1 MPGPS
6 SPGPGAPSSAQLRG
20 VLFFRT
26 RCREDVFPWGG
37 SKSGGGW
44 DGGEKGRWKPR
55 AVRAWRGKRWAEWA
69 PRSGAQGPSTG
80 SEPAAPL
87 QSHLQPLAL
96 ALKQNLPREA
106 RRSTWS
112 RNEAWFGGAG
122 LGQPSPS
129 VSRPT
134 SAVKAKVKAKVR
146 EATGRAPS
154 AVLVHLVNNASF
166 LLLPN
171 GRGSSAHRTRSVR
184 RRDRRP
190 PRASRRSAET
200 QAPYLWNDKIKA
212 KPVGSSASCSP
223 HFQARG
229 APGQGRGGGQRGREE
244 AATIPQTGAPRILSL
259 GPRVGWERWT
269 PEQRQRLRTKT
280 PPQPR
285 LSPVTEEWECPQ
297 HVLRS
302 LRSLGGCCALWG
314 QAGSEEGRRQAVTRS
329 SVFV

>member
-1 MPGPS
+1 MAQAHPSLGDRGSVPSTPMKRDQDLQWGPTRRGHGPGEPHWGRLSPFRPRVCQTAARGPQGCARPKPERPVPGPS

-26 RCREDVFPWGG
+26 RCREDVFPRGG

-44 DGGEKGRWKPR
+44 DGGEEGRWKPR
-55 AVRAWRGKRWAEWA
+55 AVRAWRGKRWAEGA

-154 AVLVHLVNNASF
+154 AVLVRLVNNASF
-166 LLLPN
+166 LLPN
-171 GRGSSAHRTRSVR
+171 GRGSWLL
-184 RRDRRP
+184 RP
-190 PRASRRSAET
+190 PHAVRPQARPPSASRFQTLGRDT
-200 QAPYLWNDKIKA
+200 G
-212 KPVGSSASCSP
+212 PV
-223 HFQARG
+223 FM
-229 APGQGRGGGQRGREE
+229 E
-244 AATIPQTGAPRILSL
+244 
-259 GPRVGWERWT
+259 
-269 PEQRQRLRTKT
+269 
-280 PPQPR
+280 
-285 LSPVTEEWECPQ
+285 
-297 HVLRS
+297 
-302 LRSLGGCCALWG
+302 
-314 QAGSEEGRRQAVTRS
+314 
-329 SVFV
+329 